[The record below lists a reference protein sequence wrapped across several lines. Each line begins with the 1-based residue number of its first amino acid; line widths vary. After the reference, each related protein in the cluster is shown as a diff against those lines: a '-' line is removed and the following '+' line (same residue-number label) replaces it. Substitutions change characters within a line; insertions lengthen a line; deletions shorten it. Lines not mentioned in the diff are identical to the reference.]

1 MARTILAT
9 IPPPVALSSNKKALE
24 QGFSDGRYW
33 ARTSAPR
40 LSIWSGRSRQFA
52 QVRSDRIV
60 ESNPI
65 SDRTPER
72 TRTLILAILATRD
85 AAREMAIAARVLKD
99 ELRIDQCAP
108 VACALFEALLGH
120 GRGLSPGE

>member
-1 MARTILAT
+1 MGGTGLEPVPPACRYGAAVRASSLRCAQTAT
-9 IPPPVALSSNKKALE
+9 LTAIQPATERV
-24 QGFSDGRYW
+24 
-33 ARTSAPR
+33 SAP
-40 LSIWSGRSRQFA
+40 
-52 QVRSDRIV
+52 
-60 ESNPI
+60 
-65 SDRTPER
+65 ER
-72 TRTLILAILATRD
+72 PLILAILATRD